1 MYMKHIILCCVLFLL
16 SFVLNA
22 QANLEAQLYKTT
34 DRKAKMQLY
43 YQIAQAYRG
52 SNPKKVSENAWF
64 AQKIATE
71 VNDKAMAGAAAFL
84 NAEGYT
90 LAGDSKEAKDRYVT
104 AYKFGKADNNMS
116 LQTESLDKILDIV
129 QKTGDGKDAARWA
142 KEALDLLKRKGG
154 NAGPSSPVV
163 SKSNPSDDKQRV
175 LLVQENE
182 QLRREKVELERRL
195 STSSSGFQ
203 ERISGEKA
211 KVAESQRVLSQQK
224 EQADRE
230 LEGKNKEISNMS
242 EATAKQQLM
251 LLERKRMNEKLEN
264 NAKKLDESLQRT
276 NLELEKNQLLIE
288 RQDYLRNILLAISA
302 GILALAGLF
311 FHRFREKKKAN
322 VVLADQKLMVE
333 EEQRRS
339 DKLLLNILPKPI
351 ADELKSEGKAKAR
364 RYEQCSVLFTDFKN
378 FTSIAEKMSP
388 EELVNELDYCFKAFD
403 SIVMHYGIE
412 KIKTIGDAYMC
423 AIGLSDRTTSP
434 NKLVRAAL
442 EIQEFMGEYKLEKIA
457 KGEQYFEAR
466 IGIHTGAVVAGVVG
480 SQKFAYDIW
489 GDTVNTAARMEQ
501 NCEPGRINI
510 SEKTYLEVKYDFK
523 CDYRGKLPAK
533 NKGEIEMYYVNGKA

>member
-1 MYMKHIILCCVLFLL
+1 MKHISFLFLFIL
-16 SFVLNA
+16 GSLKLDA

-43 YQIAQAYRG
+43 YQIAQAYRS

-71 VNDKAMAGAAAFL
+71 INDKAMAGAAAFL

-90 LAGDSKEAKDRYVT
+90 LAGDNKEAKDRYIT

-129 QKTGDGKDAARWA
+129 QKTGDGRDAARWA

-154 NAGPSSPVV
+154 NSGPSTPVI
-163 SKSNPSDDKQRV
+163 SKTPTDDKQRV

-182 QLRREKVELERRL
+182 QLRREKADLERRL

-203 ERISGEKA
+203 EKISGEKA
-211 KVAESQRVLSQQK
+211 KVAETQRILSQQK
-224 EQADRE
+224 ELADKE
-230 LEGKNKEISNMS
+230 LEGKNREISNMS

-251 LLERKRMNEKLEN
+251 LSERKRMNEKLEN
-264 NAKKLDESLQRT
+264 NAKKLDESLQRS

-288 RQDYLRNILLAISA
+288 RQGYLRNILLAISA
-302 GILALAGLF
+302 GVLALAGLF
-311 FHRFREKKKAN
+311 FYRFREKKKAN
-322 VVLADQKLMVE
+322 VVLEDQKKMVE

-403 SIVMHYGIE
+403 SIVMHYQIE

-423 AIGLSDRTTSP
+423 ATGLSDRTTSP

-442 EIQEFMGEYKLEKIA
+442 EIQEFMGEYKSEKMA
-457 KGEQYFEAR
+457 KGEPFFEAR

-501 NCEPGRINI
+501 NCEPGKINI
-510 SEKTYLEVKYDFK
+510 SEKTHSEVKYDFK

-533 NKGEIEMYYVNGKA
+533 NKGEIEMYYVTGKA